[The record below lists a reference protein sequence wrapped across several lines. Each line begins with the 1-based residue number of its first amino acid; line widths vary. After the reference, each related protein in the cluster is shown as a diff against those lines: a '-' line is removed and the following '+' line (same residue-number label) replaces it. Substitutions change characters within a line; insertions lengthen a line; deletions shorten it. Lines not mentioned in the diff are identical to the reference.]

1 MASSGSELRNQVQIG
16 VFPRVPWPVPFLQNR
31 MRSQG
36 IWLLV
41 QGFPPAFLLFGFQG
55 RIRGRGLWGWRWRQ
69 QDMAD
74 ASRPAFLL
82 PQLTVFSNTK
92 EAWEWHTHSPDQYN
106 EFSISAYIM
115 ALCMKQPFFLS
126 QFMLAVHSQPVP
138 STPREKKNPALKKN
152 DENTKWNSNSNEIC
166 VKL

>member
-1 MASSGSELRNQVQIG
+1 MGRTNSIIWFRVKESGADRSLSQGTVASTFFTEQDEKSGHLTPSSGFS
-16 VFPRVPWPVPFLQNR
+16 
-31 MRSQG
+31 
-36 IWLLV
+36 
-41 QGFPPAFLLFGFQG
+41 PPFLLFGFQG

-152 DENTKWNSNSNEIC
+152 DENTK
-166 VKL
+166 